1 MKKIK
6 YRRKTRDVFFTKL
19 EDAKKNV
26 IKKVILNRST
36 ATGDRSY
43 TDKISDLVAETNTHF
58 QLIVESSVV
67 VGKKLFLCAKSEYS
81 YETIKVF

>member
-1 MKKIK
+1 MKRIR

-26 IKKVILNRST
+26 IKKVILNRSI

-43 TDKISDLVAETNTHF
+43 TTHISDLVAETNTHF
-58 QLIVESSVV
+58 QLIVESSV

>member
-6 YRRKTRDVFFTKL
+6 YKIKTRDVFFTRL

-26 IKKVILNRST
+26 IKKVILNRNT
-36 ATGDRSY
+36 VTGDRSY
-43 TDKISDLVAETNTHF
+43 TDKISNLVAETNTHF
-58 QLIVESSVV
+58 QLIVESSV